1 MKFNLLLVG
10 LLPWLGLAQPWV
22 NRTYSNLYD
31 VQARSM
37 VEMGNGNFLV
47 AGTQAFSN
55 GFLSVHDGSGACT
68 ETYFLSL
75 SALSSYSDFN
85 QIVKMNDTVAIIG
98 GKISLAGGP
107 GEVWKGITVAVNQQG
122 SVIWMLTHEVS
133 SPLVDVVV
141 RDIEPYSDST
151 VLVLSAGIGTP
162 QNTLSLL
169 TIDGSVLWTKN
180 YDVNETAFQLNDLC
194 LADSNIYMCGTLN
207 QAGNYAGI
215 LLTLE
220 TSGNFIEGSKYNFN
234 TQPDFVQL
242 IRQGTHLVVANCGAS
257 SSQSLLQMDY
267 VGNVTDHK
275 SFTAMMAMPQEQALK
290 PLSKIDSSHFWFYNG
305 GDFGSLGYQMDAVS
319 MLPYQVIQHVGNLQT
334 ILQQDTSMRILST
347 GPIYGVKSQAIM
359 QKHYA
364 LTWADSLQG
373 LFSFCTYP
381 SNEPPTNQM
390 VPVKINFSPALS
402 QGNTPNPLNYPFL
415 ANEAWSNEPYCVEML
430 GGMEESAVV
439 FGPNPCDEVLKIE
452 VQSPL
457 EYRVF
462 NLEGKIVQ
470 SGQTNAMGHIV
481 TQALSNGLYLLVLGD
496 ITYRIQVMHQG

>member
-1 MKFNLLLVG
+1 MKYLV
-10 LLPWLGLAQPWV
+10 LFSFMIPMLGLTQTWV

-55 GFLSVHDGSGACT
+55 GFLSVHDTTGTCT
-68 ETYFLSL
+68 ATYFLSQ

-85 QIVKMNDTVAIIG
+85 QIVKINDTMAIIG

-122 SVIWMLTHEVS
+122 AEIWMLTHEVS
-133 SPLVDVVV
+133 SLTDAVV

-162 QNTLSLL
+162 QNTLSLV

-180 YDVNETAFQLNDLC
+180 YDVNETGFQLNDLC
-194 LADSNIYMCGTLN
+194 LADSNMYMCGTLN
-207 QAGNYAGI
+207 QAGNYAGV
-215 LLTLE
+215 LLCLE
-220 TSGNFIEGSKYNFN
+220 NSGNIIDGLKYNFN

-242 IRQGTHLVVANCGAS
+242 IRQGMNLVVANCGAS
-257 SSQSLLQMDY
+257 SSQSLLKIDFA
-267 VGNVTDHK
+267 GNVTDHK

-305 GDFGSLGYQMDAVS
+305 GDFGSLGYQMNALS

-334 ILQQDTSMRILST
+334 ILQQDTSIRILSS
-347 GPIYGVKSQAIM
+347 GPIYGIKSQEIM

-364 LTWADSLQG
+364 LTSADTLEG

-390 VPVKINFSPALS
+390 VPVKINFSPILS

-415 ANEAWSNEPYCVEML
+415 ANEAWSNEPFCVEML
-430 GGMEESAVV
+430 GGIEESAVV
-439 FGPNPCDEVLKIE
+439 FGPNPCDEVLKVE

-457 EYRVF
+457 EYSLF
-462 NLEGKIVQ
+462 NLDGKIVQ
-470 SGQTNAMGHIV
+470 SGETNAMGYID
-481 TQALSNGLYLLVLGD
+481 TRALLNGLYLLILGD
-496 ITYRIQVMHQG
+496 RAYRIQVMHRE

>member
-1 MKFNLLLVG
+1 MKYLV
-10 LLPWLGLAQPWV
+10 LFTFMIPMLGLTQTWV

-47 AGTQAFSN
+47 TGTQAFSN
-55 GFLSVHDGSGACT
+55 GFLSVHDGTGACT
-68 ETYFLSL
+68 ATYFLSQ

-85 QIVKMNDTVAIIG
+85 QIVKMNDTMAIIG

-107 GEVWKGITVAVNQQG
+107 GEVWKGITVAVNQHG

-133 SPLVDVVV
+133 SLTDAVV

-162 QNTLSLL
+162 QNTLSLV

-180 YDVNETAFQLNDLC
+180 YDVNETGFQLNDLC

-207 QAGNYAGI
+207 QAGNYAGV

-220 TSGNFIEGSKYNFN
+220 NSGNIIDGSKYNFN

-242 IRQGTHLVVANCGAS
+242 IQQGMNLVVANCGAS
-257 SSQSLLQMDY
+257 SSQSLLKMDFA
-267 VGNVTDHK
+267 GNVSDHK
-275 SFTAMMAMPQEQALK
+275 SITSMIAMPQEQALK

-334 ILQQDTSMRILST
+334 ILQQDTSMRILSS
-347 GPIYGVKSQAIM
+347 GPIYGIKSQEIM

-364 LTWADSLQG
+364 LTSADSLEC

-381 SNEPPTNQM
+381 SNEPPMNQL
-390 VPVKINFSPALS
+390 VPVKINFTPFLS

-415 ANEAWSNEPYCVEML
+415 ANEAWSNEPFCVEML
-430 GGMEESAVV
+430 GGIEESAVV
-439 FGPNPCDEVLKIE
+439 FGPNPCDEVLKVE
-452 VQSPL
+452 VHSPL
-457 EYRVF
+457 EYSLF
-462 NLEGKIVQ
+462 NLSGEIVL
-470 SGQTNAMGHIV
+470 SGQTNAMGYIDTHV
-481 TQALSNGLYLLVLGD
+481 LPNGLYLLILGD
-496 ITYRIQVMHQG
+496 RTYRIQVMHRV